1 MKLEEAIEMLAAV
14 KVCPVETC
22 RDPQCMQGRAIQTV
36 VAHHHAQPKR
46 PDEDPWLLKYS
57 RDDAREKCALA
68 AQYLRKIAEH
78 HAAVPAT
85 KHDLEVA
92 VRLLTKDNPPTYDLV
107 LHLIRQK
114 EFSEKTFGPGD
125 RWKGVI
131 AHIRK
136 ELIEIEKAPQ
146 DLEEWID
153 VVLLGFDGAWRTG
166 ASPERIAKAL
176 EAKQTKNEARKW
188 PDWRKASA
196 DTAIEHDRSE
206 EIKENG

>member
-22 RDPQCMQGRAIQTV
+22 RDPQCLQGRAIQTV

-46 PDEDPWLLKYS
+46 PDEDPWIVKYG
-57 RDDAREKCALA
+57 RDEARGRCGTA
-68 AQYLRKIAEH
+68 AQYLRHLTSHYERE
-78 HAAVPAT
+78 VPT
-85 KHDLEVA
+85 KHDIEVA
-92 VRLLTKDNPPTYDLV
+92 VSVLTKEYAFFYDLV
-107 LHLIRQK
+107 RHLIRQK

-125 RWKGVI
+125 RWKGVV